1 LLLRSTA
8 ALPNVHFESCDQYDK
23 QTTLM
28 GYSGAEIKIPKL
40 LNCNRILLSIFN
52 TVKYTEPDR
61 TVIKGMD

>member
-1 LLLRSTA
+1 
-8 ALPNVHFESCDQYDK
+8 
-23 QTTLM
+23 M